1 MEKKDYKKMS
11 KSELIRRLKEMDR
24 KPGYS
29 VQQDTSLHTGT
40 ASMFTDFTKG
50 FPDPFNT
57 SNTFPPFFTQ
67 N

>member
-11 KSELIRRLKEMDR
+11 KAELIRRLEELDR

-29 VQQDTSLHTGT
+29 VRQPFVVSSERNDTT
-40 ASMFTDFTKG
+40 SM
-50 FPDPFNT
+50 
-57 SNTFPPFFTQ
+57 TFPPFFTQ